1 MVVSKQ
7 PLYLLSLIRTD
18 NMKTGIELL
27 NELKADLERSKEVAT
42 ERSGRITSGAM
53 DLDDCFLSVEANRVG
68 QEVLKAKINIL
79 ENNGLSTF
87 QFLAD
92 LEGNILNAKEID
104 GRYGYCWIIN
114 NTVTGSTSFCPSFNM
129 FGREANKVYKKYGC
143 KNWDEVKEK
152 QDEKRQ
158 VIFEEAQNSFYKTKG
173 YQIVYEQRPAWVSI
187 GSNKGGIHSFAQ
199 VFESHTNYFT
209 GEENKSK
216 NGSNN

>member
-18 NMKTGIELL
+18 NMKNGIELL
-27 NELKADLERSKEVAT
+27 NELKADLQRSKEVAS
-42 ERSGRITSGAM
+42 ERSDKITSGAM

-68 QEVLKAKINIL
+68 QEVLRAKINIL
-79 ENNGLSTF
+79 ENKGLSTF

-92 LEGNILNAKEID
+92 MKGRVLDAKEIN

-114 NTVTGSTSFCPSFNM
+114 MNGSSVFCPSFNM

-143 KNWDEVKEK
+143 KNWDEVKET
-152 QDEKRQ
+152 QGEKSQ
-158 VIFEEAQNSFYKTKG
+158 AIFEEAQNAFYKTKG

-187 GSNKGGIHSFAQ
+187 GSNKGGTHSFAD

-209 GEENKSK
+209 GEENKA
-216 NGSNN
+216 NYGSNN